1 LALGWIGRRAWG
13 SALGHAGAGLLTGII
28 FGGALLAITVQSAPA
43 PLSTPSL
50 LARGVNEL
58 LFPIGCALVVFIAE
72 VLGRHVASA
81 PADDRPP
88 RGSFPK
94 AA

>member
-1 LALGWIGRRAWG
+1 MKSRKIMLVA
-13 SALGHAGAGLLTGII
+13 
-28 FGGALLAITVQSAPA
+28 
-43 PLSTPSL
+43 LSTSSL

>member
-1 LALGWIGRRAWG
+1 MI
-13 SALGHAGAGLLTGII
+13 
-28 FGGALLAITVQSAPA
+28 QSAPT

-72 VLGRHVASA
+72 VLGRHLAPA

-88 RGSFPK
+88 RGTFAK